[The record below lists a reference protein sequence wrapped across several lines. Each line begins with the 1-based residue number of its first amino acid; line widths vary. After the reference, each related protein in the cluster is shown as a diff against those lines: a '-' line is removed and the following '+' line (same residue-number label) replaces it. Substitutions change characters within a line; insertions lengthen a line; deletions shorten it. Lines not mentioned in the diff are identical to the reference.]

1 MRARIA
7 ILGAAALVLVAV
19 LAYAQLGG
27 HLSGGDGVEPALAQA
42 VTPTPAP
49 SGTTQVNITKF
60 SAPVLVGGSCFEV
73 IIFPGPNSFQVCDN
87 NTQALDSD
95 AVCLE
100 DSTAVCEDL
109 DPTSGQIRVAVA
121 PGFYDVKETKP
132 PVFHTPDPSQQI
144 CDPRPGGKCAVTFE
158 NASNRNPSFPWD
170 IDGDG
175 AVAFN
180 DFLQLLQHFGERK
193 P

>member
-1 MRARIA
+1 MSARMA
-7 ILGAAALVLVAV
+7 VLGLTALALTAV

-27 HLSGGDGVEPALAQA
+27 YLSGGDGVEPALAQA
-42 VTPTPAP
+42 ATPTPTP

-60 SAPVLVGGSCFEV
+60 SAPVLVGGACFEV

-87 NTQALDSD
+87 NTQVVDSD

-100 DSTAVCEDL
+100 DGSASCDDL
-109 DPTSGQIRVAVA
+109 DPASGQIRVAVA
-121 PGFYDVKETKP
+121 PGFYDVHETKP

-144 CDPRPGGKCAVTFE
+144 CDPRPGGKCEVTFE

-175 AVAFN
+175 SVAFR
-180 DFLQLLQHFGERK
+180 DFLELLRHFGEVK